1 MYLVQ
6 PRFNQLFIFQCSKLL
21 ADISVIQFYPSKFVL
36 VTDILDTFGRVF
48 FIQLISCRSNTT
60 FCKPKPWLIAV
71 RKFWMFLL
79 QENLCMKEYS
89 ANLASLR
96 QAVTYLPCFQVR
108 RLLAIIGCKNWKV
121 LITTDMSKYT
131 IFFGG
136 RGRRIKKVT
145 QKETTTCKL
154 DFTCTVTNLY
164 LMESSI

>member
-89 ANLASLR
+89 ANLASLH
-96 QAVTYLPCFQVR
+96 QAVTYLLCFQVR
-108 RLLAIIGCKNWKV
+108 RLLAIIRFQE
-121 LITTDMSKYT
+121 LES
-131 IFFGG
+131 
-136 RGRRIKKVT
+136 
-145 QKETTTCKL
+145 
-154 DFTCTVTNLY
+154 TNYYWYVKIHY
-164 LMESSI
+164 LFWGERQED